1 MKKNNGKKFISIR
14 ARLFFEVGAVI
25 LVAVSLILSLNYFLL
40 PTIYTYNEMQNM
52 KSVCAELDSALS
64 GGADAKSYVPLI
76 EKEHG
81 FSIDIYESN
90 GTPVYIGTD
99 DIFSSGGKV
108 TVSRRKDYDDGSF
121 FEVQTNTSSDK
132 QYIVYGAKL
141 SSGEDIETFSSK
153 EYIDNTVQLAVMI
166 TNATSIAALLLALVS
181 IYFYTGR
188 FTKPLIAMSKVTGKM
203 AEMDFSE
210 KCDFERNDEIGVLA
224 SSINHLSNSLN
235 STLEDLN
242 KKNEKLKEDIE
253 KEKNLEKIRKDFISN
268 VSHELKTP
276 ISIIRGYS
284 EGAELMLESGD
295 TDGAKSYCDIIV
307 GETEKMN
314 ALVLELLELS
324 KYESGNI
331 EISSEKFDI
340 HEMIN
345 DYALGNE
352 IKFKENSIR
361 FENNVPKGIFGV
373 GDTIKLEMII
383 NNYISNAVSHADFQK
398 LITVSCE
405 ERDDCYRISVFNTGK
420 RISDED
426 INKIWISFYRA
437 DKSRSRSQGRFGL
450 GLSIVSAIQKL
461 HKREY
466 GVYNTENGVCFW
478 FDIEKAE

>member
-1 MKKNNGKKFISIR
+1 MKKHNGKKFISIR
-14 ARLFFEVGAVI
+14 SRLFFEVGAVI
-25 LVAVSLILSLNYFLL
+25 LIAVAFILSLNYFLL
-40 PTIYTYNEMQNM
+40 PTIYTYNEKQNM
-52 KSVCAELDSALS
+52 KSVCEELDGILS
-64 GGADAKSYVPLI
+64 GGADVKSYVSAI
-76 EKEHG
+76 EKERG
-81 FSIDIYESN
+81 FSIDIYENN
-90 GTPVYIGTD
+90 GTPVYVGTD
-99 DIFSSGGKV
+99 DIFSAGGKV
-108 TVSRRKDYDDGSF
+108 TVSQHEDYDDGSF
-121 FEVQTNTSSDK
+121 FEVQTNTTSDK

-141 SSGEDIETFSSK
+141 STGAEIETFSSK
-153 EYIDNTVQLAVMI
+153 EDIDDTVELFVMI
-166 TNATSIAALLLALVS
+166 TNATSITALLLALIF

-210 KCDFERNDEIGVLA
+210 KCDFQRNDEIGVLS
-224 SSINHLSNSLN
+224 SSINYLSDSLN
-235 STLEDLN
+235 TTLEDLN
-242 KKNEKLKEDIE
+242 QKNEKLKEDIE

-284 EGAELMLESGD
+284 EGAGLMLESGD
-295 TDGAKSYCDIIV
+295 SEGAKSYCDIIV

-331 EISSEKFDI
+331 AISKEKFDI
-340 HEMIN
+340 CEMIN

-352 IKFKENSIR
+352 MKFQENNIL
-361 FENNVPKGIFGV
+361 FENNVPQGVFGV
-373 GDTIKLEMII
+373 GDTIKIEMIV
-383 NNYISNAVSHADFQK
+383 NNYISNAVSHADAQK
-398 LITVSCE
+398 LIRVSCE
-405 ERDDCYRISVFNTGK
+405 EKEGCYRISVFNTGE

-437 DKSRSRSQGRFGL
+437 DKSRSRSEGRFGL

-461 HKREY
+461 HEREY

-478 FDIEKAE
+478 FDIEKAD